1 MKALK
6 DNLEED
12 EIPPQYQFGESSLIC
27 LPSFPSITY
36 NLTFLS
42 ILGRDYKDYYDGLAT
57 EKEYNEEEESSGTP
71 EEGTDEEGTDDVDN
85 EEEEE
90 DEGDGDDNSDRHMS
104 VKNAPV
110 ATTDAA
116 ESYEVPEDVA
126 NNG

>member
-27 LPSFPSITY
+27 LPCFPSITY
-36 NLTFLS
+36 NLTLLS

-71 EEGTDEEGTDDVDN
+71 EEGTDEECAQEQDVWY
-85 EEEEE
+85 
-90 DEGDGDDNSDRHMS
+90 GDSAELQGC
-104 VKNAPV
+104 VAEFKNDKV
-110 ATTDAA
+110 HRIMMTSSIRIHGKT
-116 ESYEVPEDVA
+116 
-126 NNG
+126 